1 MFNYKK
7 ANTDIIVNFH
17 NSLNEKDKRRDA
29 AMIYKN
35 SSWNIEHVSKL
46 LSISENTIRKGYEE
60 LLTIEDSGRIRKVGG
75 GRKSKLGDSDL
86 MMAFDELIKDFTAG
100 DTCDSEVKYTN
111 LSKDEIAEILR
122 GMVFKVCSI

>member
-1 MFNYKK
+1 
-7 ANTDIIVNFH
+7 
-17 NSLNEKDKRRDA
+17 
-29 AMIYKN
+29 MIYKN

-46 LSISENTIRKGYEE
+46 PSISENTIRKGYGE

-100 DTCDSEVKYTN
+100 DPCNSEVKYTN
-111 LSKDEIAEILR
+111 LSKGDIAKIIR
-122 GMVFKVCSI
+122 GMGFKICSNTVGKILKHRKFKNVRFKKGKV